1 MNDLLVSIIITLIL
15 ISHLVALIIGYK
27 MQKTSLIISY
37 LNTITV
43 IGVSAFWAIT
53 IPNIKQ
59 HNFEFRELLVIF
71 LETCILIFA
80 LYSIIGFHNKAYVKV
95 INFIG
100 FGVHLLTTIIM
111 FYYMFA
117 FKYDKLF

>member
-15 ISHLVALIIGYK
+15 ICHLVALIIGYK

-37 LNTITV
+37 LNTVTV
-43 IGVSAFWAIT
+43 IGVSAFWVIT

-71 LETCILIFA
+71 LESCILIFA
-80 LYSIIGFHNKAYVKV
+80 LYSITGFHNKAYVKV

-100 FGVHLLTTIIM
+100 FGVHLLTTIAM

>member
-59 HNFEFRELLVIF
+59 HNFEFRELLVIC

-117 FKYDKLF
+117 FKFDKLF